1 MDPTNTRDYCRT
13 QALLPAPP
21 PVYPAVR
28 IACLLAFA
36 ALLPILPITALA
48 LAAAALLITHACL
61 GRASLRRYGRGLLR
75 LRYLFLAILIL
86 YVGLTPGTPLWSALP
101 GISVAGLSEGTRRAL
116 VLVDLLAAVFW
127 LTQVTPMPALAGGL
141 LWLLRPLRLIAVD
154 DRRLGLRLA
163 LALEYVTEAGRLIDG
178 VRREAGRGLIDAA
191 AAAILRAEELSRSGQ
206 GDVAVPTSSAPPL
219 WQWLAPLS
227 LVAFFFAWPR

>member
-1 MDPTNTRDYCRT
+1 MDPTNTHDCRT

-36 ALLPILPITALA
+36 ALLPILPIAALA
-48 LAAAALLITHACL
+48 LAAASLLITHACL
-61 GRASLRRYGRGLLR
+61 GRASLLRYGRGLMR

-86 YVGLTPGTPLWSALP
+86 YVGLTPGTPLWSVLP
-101 GISVAGLSEGTRRAL
+101 GISVDGLSEGARRAL
-116 VLVDLLAAVFW
+116 VLADLLAAVFW

-141 LWLLRPLRLIAVD
+141 LWLLRPLRLIGVD

-163 LALEYVTEAGRLIDG
+163 LALEYVTEAGQLIDSL
-178 VRREAGRGLIDAA
+178 RRESRRGLIDAA
-191 AAAILRAEELSRSGQ
+191 AAAILRAEELSYSEH
-206 GDVAVPTSSAPPL
+206 GDVTVPMPPAPPL

-227 LVAFFFAWPR
+227 LVALFFAWPR